1 MEYTIEGGPAF
12 AYVRVKLSPGESITA
27 ESDAMSSMDA
37 DLDMKAHLNGGFF
50 PAIAKRFFGGESL
63 FVNDFVNN
71 SDGEREVSLVQATP
85 GDVRA
90 VMLEEG
96 QKLYL
101 QPGAYLGSG
110 GPVHLGVGWA
120 GFKSWIARE
129 GLFRLCV
136 TGPGLV
142 FYGAYGA
149 LIEHEVDGE
158 YIVDT
163 SHLVAYEPQMQLKLQ
178 MAGGLIS
185 SITSGEGLVT
195 RVEGRGKI
203 ILQSR
208 SMDGLASWVNSK
220 I

>member
-1 MEYTIEGGPAF
+1 MEYTIDGGPAF
-12 AYVRVKLSPGESITA
+12 AYVHVKLGPGEKVTA

-37 DLDMKAHLNGGFF
+37 DVDMQAHLNGGFI
-50 PAIAKRFFGGESL
+50 PAVLKKVFGGESL

-71 SDGEREVSLVQATP
+71 TNEEREVTLVQNTP
-85 GDVRA
+85 GDIRS
-90 VMLEEG
+90 VMLEPG

-120 GFKSWIARE
+120 GFKSFIARE
-129 GLFRLCV
+129 GLFRLCI

-163 SHLVAYEPQMQLKLQ
+163 SHLVAYEPQLKLNIQ

-185 SITSGEGLVT
+185 SLTSGEGLVT